1 VVRLRWTPAAGEP
14 MERLAPDNHMAVLA
28 SSYDYRLVGL
38 SVLIAVLA
46 SYAALDLAG
55 RVTAAR
61 GRARFTWLMGGSLAM
76 GLGIWAMH
84 YVGMLALKLPVAVF
98 YDWPTVLASLLAA
111 TLASCVALLIVSR
124 ETMGPFHVL
133 LGGLLMGAG
142 IAGMHYIGMEAM
154 RLPAMCSYSP
164 GLVIL
169 SVILAVVISMV
180 ALWLTF
186 HLRDQ
191 ATATDL
197 RKVLSAVLMGSAIP
211 VMHYTGMA
219 AVTFLPMPPAES
231 FAHAL
236 RISSLSTLAIGT
248 ATIVI
253 LGLTI
258 LTSLVDRRFS
268 ANAAERQHLMEG
280 ATAAREALAQTVER
294 LRLTLQSTGIGV
306 WTWHIASDRIE
317 ADENCSVL
325 FGLPI
330 GKFPK
335 GIEGFSV
342 MLHPDDRERV
352 QHEVGAS
359 VERAAEYDT
368 EFRVVWPD
376 GTVRFMAARGKV
388 YCGREGQPERFTG
401 VTWDVTERR
410 QTEEKLRATARSLV
424 AEGKFRELLEAAPD
438 AVVVVNRDGK
448 IVLVNAQVE
457 RLFGYGRE
465 ELLGQTIEMLLPEG
479 FRAKHPGHRTM
490 FFSDPRVR
498 PMGVGV
504 ELHAAR
510 KDGTEFPVEVS
521 LSPLETEEGSL
532 VSSTIRDITER
543 KRMERSRE
551 QLAAIVDYSDDAIIG
566 KSLEGIVVNWNKGA
580 ERLYGYLAE
589 EIIGKPISVLLPPD
603 RPDELQEIIAKLR
616 QGEIVNEETVRRR
629 KDGTL
634 IDVALTVSPIKDIRG
649 RVTAA
654 SSIARD
660 ISERKRAESKFR
672 GLLESAP
679 DAVVVVNREGKIVL
693 INTQVEKL
701 FGYGR
706 AELLG
711 QTIEILVPKRFR
723 DKHPEHRTGFSADPR
738 VRSMGAGVELHGL
751 RKDGTEFP
759 VEISL
764 SPLET
769 EEGVLVSSAIR
780 DITERRA
787 VENELRRSRSILQG
801 LFESLPG
808 LFLIFTPELK
818 IAAVSDALL
827 EATVTKRVSVLGR
840 SIFEV
845 FPDQPGSDA
854 ISNWRASLDRVRETG
869 APDTMAIQK
878 YNIRGPDGVLEERYW
893 SPMNSPVLGADGR
906 IEYFIHRVVDVT
918 EYVRQKARPA
928 SDVPQPLSRV
938 EQMEAE
944 IFHNSA
950 QLQAANQ
957 QLHNAN
963 EQLLQAKADADAAN
977 RAKSTFLST
986 MSHEIRTP
994 MNAILGYAQLMSRD
1008 PNLSADAKSNLAI
1021 IGRSGEHLLG
1031 LINDILDMSKI
1042 EAGRVELNPST
1053 FNLSRLLEDLAA
1065 MFRLRAEAKAL
1076 RFEMLVDGESVPYV
1090 VADEGKIRQALI
1102 NLLGNAIKFTRH
1114 GQVKMHVTLGQKSD
1128 QLWMSANVEDT
1139 GSGLTDEERKKLFEP
1154 FSQTRRG
1161 LNSQEGT
1168 GLGLAISRKYARLMG
1183 GDITVSSTQGEGSI
1197 FRFEIPIAPGDA
1209 GVAVKRKPPR
1219 RVVGLR
1225 SGQQNPRILVVDDHV
1240 ENRDWLMKLLSSI
1253 GFSVEGA
1260 DNGQVAIRR
1269 WEDQLPHL
1277 ILMDVHMPVMDGLEA
1292 TRRIKADQRGKE
1304 TAIVVLT
1311 ASALDEDRQAVA
1323 QSGADDFLAK
1333 PCREDELLEKIRAL
1347 LNVVYDYQDSREA
1360 ESRPLAGVS
1369 ALSAALSQLP
1379 LELVEKLRNAT
1390 SIGNKR
1396 LLDSLI
1402 LRVPEAGDAGAARS
1416 LQELADRYQY
1426 DDLTRLLEEACLR

>member
-1 VVRLRWTPAAGEP
+1 
-14 MERLAPDNHMAVLA
+14 MERLVPDHHMAVLA
-28 SSYDYRLVGL
+28 GSYDYRLVGL

-61 GRARFTWLMGGSLAM
+61 GRARLAWLMGGSITM

-84 YVGMLALKLPVAVF
+84 YVGMLALNLPVAVF

-111 TLASCVALLIVSR
+111 MFASCVALFIVSR
-124 ETMGPFHVL
+124 ETMGPLRVL

-186 HLRDQ
+186 HLRYQ
-191 ATATDL
+191 AKATDW
-197 RKVLSAVLMGSAIP
+197 RKLLSAMLMGSAIP

-219 AVTFLPMPPAES
+219 AVTFLPMATTGGLT
-231 FAHAL
+231 HAVE
-236 RISSLSTLAIGT
+236 ISSLSLVAISS
-248 ATIVI
+248 ATIII

-258 LTSLVDRRFS
+258 LASLVDRRFS
-268 ANAAERQHLMEG
+268 ANAMERAHLIEG
-280 ATAAREALAQTVER
+280 ATAAREALAQTEER
-294 LRLTLQSTGIGV
+294 LRLTLKSTGIAV
-306 WTWHIASDRIE
+306 WTWNIAANSIE

-330 GKFPK
+330 GEFPK

-352 QHEVGAS
+352 QQEVGAS
-359 VERAAEYDT
+359 VERGAEYDT

-376 GTVRFMAARGKV
+376 GTVRFVAARGKV
-388 YCGREGQPERFTG
+388 YHGREGQPERFTG
-401 VTWDVTERR
+401 VTWDVTDRR
-410 QTEEKLRATARSLV
+410 QTEEKLRAAARSLV

-448 IVLVNAQVE
+448 IVLVNVQVE
-457 RLFGYGRE
+457 KLFGYRRE
-465 ELLGQTIEMLLPEG
+465 ELLGQTIEMLLPES
-479 FRAKHPGHRTM
+479 FRAKHPGHRAT
-490 FFSDPRVR
+490 FFADPRVR

-510 KDGTEFPVEVS
+510 KDGTEFPVEIS

-566 KSLEGIVVNWNKGA
+566 KSLEGIIVNWNKGA
-580 ERLYGYLAE
+580 ERLYGYSAE

-629 KDGTL
+629 QDGTL

-723 DKHPEHRTGFSADPR
+723 DKHPAHRTGFSADPR
-738 VRSMGAGVELHGL
+738 VRSMGAGVELYGL

-787 VENELRRSRSILQG
+787 VENELRRSRTILQG

-808 LFLIFTPELK
+808 LFLIFTPDLK
-818 IAAVSDALL
+818 IAAVSDAML
-827 EATVTKRVSVLGR
+827 EATMTKRENVLGH

-845 FPDQPGSDA
+845 FPDQPGSEA
-854 ISNWRASLDRVRETG
+854 ISNWRVSLDRVRETG

-878 YNIRGPDGVLEERYW
+878 YDIRGPDGVSEERYW
-893 SPMNSPVLGADGR
+893 SPMNSPVLGADRR

-918 EYVRQKARPA
+918 EFVRQKPRPVGDA
-928 SDVPQPLSRV
+928 LQPLSRM

-944 IFHNSA
+944 IFHNST
-950 QLQAANQ
+950 QLEAANQ
-957 QLHNAN
+957 QLHDAN

-1008 PNLSADAKSNLAI
+1008 PNLGADTKANLAI

-1053 FNLSRLLEDLAA
+1053 FNLSRLLEDLAS

-1076 RFEMLVDGESVPYV
+1076 RFEMQVEGESVPYV

-1114 GQVKMHVTLGQKSD
+1114 GRIRMHVALGRESD
-1128 QLWMSANVEDT
+1128 QLWMSAQVEDT
-1139 GSGLTDEERKKLFEP
+1139 GSGLTDDEQKKLFEP
-1154 FSQTRRG
+1154 FTQTSRG
-1161 LNSQEGT
+1161 MNSQEGT

-1183 GDITVSSTQGEGSI
+1183 GDITVSSKPGQGST
-1197 FRFEIPIAPGDA
+1197 FRFKIPIEPGNA
-1209 GVAVKRKPPR
+1209 EVAVRRKTHR
-1219 RVVGLR
+1219 RVVALR
-1225 SGQQNPRILVVDDHV
+1225 TGQESPKILVVDDHM
-1240 ENRDWLMKLLSSI
+1240 ENRDWLMKLLSTI
-1253 GFSVEGA
+1253 GFFVKGA
-1260 DNGQVAIRR
+1260 DNGQAAIRN
-1269 WEDQLPHL
+1269 WEEWRPRL
-1277 ILMDVHMPVMDGLEA
+1277 ILMDVHMPIMDGLEA
-1292 TRRIKADQRGKE
+1292 TRRIKADPGGKE

-1311 ASALDEDRQAVA
+1311 ASALDEDRRAVD
-1323 QSGADDFLAK
+1323 QSGADGFIAK

-1347 LNVVYDYQDSREA
+1347 LDLAYDYENMGEADSK
-1360 ESRPLAGVS
+1360 PLAGMAALGS
-1369 ALSAALSQLP
+1369 ALAQLP
-1379 LELVEKLRNAT
+1379 LELIEELRNAT

-1402 LRVPEAGDAGAARS
+1402 LKVPQAGDPDTALS
-1416 LQELADRYQY
+1416 LQQLADKYQY

>member
-1 VVRLRWTPAAGEP
+1 
-14 MERLAPDNHMAVLA
+14 MPDNHIATLA

-61 GRARFTWLMGGSLAM
+61 GRARFHWLIGGSVTM

-84 YVGMLALKLPVAVF
+84 YVGMLALKLPVAIF

-111 TLASCVALLIVSR
+111 MLASWIALFVVSR
-124 ETMGPFHVL
+124 KTMGPFRTVV
-133 LGGLLMGAG
+133 GGSLMGAG

-169 SVILAVVISMV
+169 SVILAVVIAMV
-180 ALWLTF
+180 ALWLAF

-191 ATATDL
+191 ATAIDG
-197 RKVLSAVLMGSAIP
+197 RKLSSAVLMGSAIP

-219 AVTFLPMPPAES
+219 AVTFLPMGSIGSVSHSVEV
-231 FAHAL
+231 
-236 RISSLSTLAIGT
+236 SSLSTLVISS

-258 LTSLVDRRFS
+258 LTALVDRRFS
-268 ANAAERQHLMEG
+268 ANATEREHLREG
-280 ATAAREALAQTVER
+280 ATEAREALAETVER
-294 LRLTLQSTGIGV
+294 LRLTLQTTGIGV
-306 WTWHIASDRIE
+306 WTWNIATDCI
-317 ADENCSVL
+317 DTDQNCSVL

-330 GKFPK
+330 GEFPK
-335 GIEGFSV
+335 GIEGFSEL
-342 MLHPDDRERV
+342 LHPDDRERV
-352 QHEVGAS
+352 QQEVGAA
-359 VERAAEYDT
+359 VERGAEYDT

-388 YCGREGQPERFTG
+388 YCGPAGQPERFTG

-410 QTEEKLRATARSLV
+410 QTEEKLRATARSLA

-457 RLFGYGRE
+457 KLFGYGRE
-465 ELLGQTIEMLLPEG
+465 ELLGQTIEMLLPES
-479 FRAKHPGHRTM
+479 FRDKHPGHRAR
-490 FFSDPRVR
+490 FFADPRVR

-504 ELHAAR
+504 ELHGAR
-510 KDGTEFPVEVS
+510 KDGTEFPVEIS

-551 QLAAIVDYSDDAIIG
+551 QLASIVDYSDDAIIG
-566 KSLEGIVVNWNKGA
+566 KSLEGIIVNWNKGA
-580 ERLYGYLAE
+580 ERLYGYSAE
-589 EIIGKPISVLLPPD
+589 EIIGKPISILLPPD
-603 RPDELQEIIAKLR
+603 RPDELQEIIAKLQR
-616 QGEIVNEETVRRR
+616 GEIVNDETVRRR

-634 IDVALTVSPIKDIRG
+634 LDVALTVSPIKNIRG
-649 RVTAA
+649 KVTAA

-672 GLLESAP
+672 GLLEAAP

-693 INTQVEKL
+693 VNTQVEKL

-711 QTIEILVPKRFR
+711 QTIEILVPQRFR
-723 DKHPEHRTGFSADPR
+723 DRHPEHRTGFSADPR
-738 VRSMGAGVELHGL
+738 VRSMGAGVELYGL

-787 VENELRRSRSILQG
+787 VENELRRSRTILQG

-808 LFLIFTPELK
+808 LFLIFTPDLK
-818 IAAVSDALL
+818 IAAVSDAML
-827 EATVTKRVSVLGR
+827 EATATKRENVLGH

-845 FPDQPGSDA
+845 FPDQPGSEA

-878 YNIRGPDGVLEERYW
+878 YDIPGPDGVLEERYW
-893 SPMNSPVLGADGR
+893 SPMNSPVLGADRR

-918 EYVRQKARPA
+918 EFVRQKPRPA
-928 SDVPQPLSRV
+928 SDALQPLSRV

-950 QLQAANQ
+950 QLEAANQ
-957 QLHNAN
+957 QLHDAN
-963 EQLLQAKADADAAN
+963 EQLSQAKADADAAN

-1008 PNLSADAKSNLAI
+1008 PNLSADAKANLAI

-1042 EAGRVELNPST
+1042 EAGRIELNPAT
-1053 FNLSRLLEDLAA
+1053 FNLPRLLDDLAS

-1090 VADEGKIRQALI
+1090 LADEGKIRQALI
-1102 NLLGNAIKFTRH
+1102 NLLGNAIKFTRQ
-1114 GQVKMHVTLGQKSD
+1114 GQIRMHVTLCRKSD
-1128 QLWMSANVEDT
+1128 RLWMSAHVEDT
-1139 GSGLTDEERKKLFEP
+1139 GSGLTDDEQKKLFEP
-1154 FSQTRRG
+1154 FTQTSRG
-1161 LNSQEGT
+1161 VNSQEGT

-1183 GDITVSSTQGEGSI
+1183 GDITVSSQQGQGST
-1197 FRFEIPIAPGDA
+1197 FRFEIPIEPGDA
-1209 GVAVKRKPPR
+1209 GVAIRRKAHP
-1219 RVVGLR
+1219 RVVALR
-1225 SGQQNPRILVVDDHV
+1225 TGHESPKILVVDDHV
-1240 ENRDWLMKLLSSI
+1240 ENRDWLMKLLSAI
-1253 GFSVEGA
+1253 GFSVESA
-1260 DNGQVAIRR
+1260 DNGQAAIRT
-1269 WEDQLPHL
+1269 WESWNPRL

-1292 TRRIKADQRGKE
+1292 TRRIKADPRGKE
-1304 TAIVVLT
+1304 TAIVILT
-1311 ASALDEDRQAVA
+1311 ASALDEDRRAVA
-1323 QSGADDFLAK
+1323 QTGADDFIAK
-1333 PCREDELLEKIRAL
+1333 PCREEDLLEKIRAL
-1347 LNVVYDYQDSREA
+1347 LDLAYDYEDVGEADSK
-1360 ESRPLAGVS
+1360 PLAGIAALGS
-1369 ALSAALSQLP
+1369 ALAQLP
-1379 LELVEKLRNAT
+1379 LELVEELRNAT

-1402 LRVPEAGDAGAARS
+1402 LKVPQAGDAAAARS
-1416 LQELADRYQY
+1416 LQELADKYQY